1 MSLPRQLSKLMTQ
14 RKTEKREV
22 GGTRKEKLKCSLWD
36 IPPKQLDHLN
46 LQASVIQLLEGSKS
60 EHNKVLYS
68 GNHMTPSVIQAH
80 VWHRLKVKSIAKAN
94 ISKLNLSS

>member
-1 MSLPRQLSKLMTQ
+1 MPLPHQLSKLMTQ
-14 RKTEKREV
+14 RQKIEKV
-22 GGTRKEKLKCSLWD
+22 GTKKAKLKCSLWD

-46 LQASVIQLLEGSKS
+46 LQASVIQLLEGSKA